1 MKEQSEYKT
10 FSSKQ
15 VDEELKRE
23 IYKSK
28 YLKVLKSTVYAL
40 IIFAAIA
47 TLIATLI
54 MPVFQI
60 AGTSTAP
67 TYKEGDLVISI
78 KTKKLKQGDIIA
90 FYHGNKILVKRVI
103 AGAGSWV
110 EMDEE
115 GNVYVDGN
123 MLEESYITKKVIGDY
138 DIKFPYQVPD
148 GHWFVLGDERTESID
163 SRNSEIGCVSEEN
176 VIGKIIFRI
185 WPLTASESKNK

>member
-1 MKEQSEYKT
+1 MKEQSKYKT
-10 FSSKQ
+10 LSSKQ
-15 VDEELKRE
+15 VEEELKRE
-23 IYKSK
+23 LYKSK
-28 YLKVLKSTVYAL
+28 YNKVLKSTIYAL
-40 IIFAAIA
+40 IIIAAIA

-60 AGTSTAP
+60 SGTSMKPA
-67 TYKEGDLVISI
+67 YNEGDLVVSI
-78 KTKKLKQGDIIA
+78 KTTNLKQGDIIA

-103 AGAGSWV
+103 ASAGSWV

-123 MLEESYITKKVIGDY
+123 LLDEPYINKKILGDY

-148 GHWFVLGDERTESID
+148 GHWFVLGDERSESID
-163 SRNSEIGCVSEEN
+163 SRNSEIGCISNED